1 MSEEQA
7 SIPAPAAEGAPAG
20 EVSILLDQ
28 FLLTMYY
35 VCGKDS

>member
-28 FLLTMYY
+28 FVLTMDY